1 MYFSFLEKNLSATQ
15 TIFSSIV
22 IGTISLLGKGKFC
35 FSISSIVKPT
45 PIWRSQKRA
54 YSENPD
60 FSIRRVGFYAGKI
73 YTDINKN
80 EQSHYFL
87 KLSPTVSKIQFIKY
101 YDSLIFESNNTVGSK
116 SISKQEFIS
125 LLNLFNT

>member
-1 MYFSFLEKNLSATQ
+1 MYSEDLPTNSFIHNNNIYDVHCVFQIWIKKNTERALKKKETPSDYYS
-15 TIFSSIV
+15 F
-22 IGTISLLGKGKFC
+22 
-35 FSISSIVKPT
+35 VKKT
-45 PIWRSQKRA
+45 
-54 YSENPD
+54 ENPD